1 MMKRLFP
8 VLLLSLGLFSFKDTR
23 HISNFFPKNQTAAA
37 NKVYICNSGNAY
49 VYHSIRDCGGLG
61 HCKHEVLEVSLSEAI
76 NKYKR
81 RACKL
86 CK

>member
-1 MMKRLFP
+1 MKRL
-8 VLLLSLGLFSFKDTR
+8 LLILFLSMGLFSFKDAGY
-23 HISNFFPKNQTAAA
+23 ILNVFPKNQAAA

-49 VYHSIRDCGGLG
+49 VYHSTRNCGGLSG
-61 HCKHEVLEVSLSEAI
+61 CKHEVLEVSLSEAV

-81 RACKL
+81 RACKV